1 VRTFIGTIKSIEKLD
16 SIRFSIDNVYEEASQ
31 YPLAVPLGQN
41 VRKITLE
48 EKVIILQPNI
58 EIPLYYYSQIG
69 DDKIELIW
77 DKDHYINITKVNSE
91 FSINLKC
98 GKSTIVMTSESVLI
112 NDHLEVL
119 HEISSS

>member
-1 VRTFIGTIKSIEKLD
+1 MRTFIGTIRSIEKLD
-16 SIRFSIDNVYEEASQ
+16 SIRFSIDNVYEEVSQ

-41 VRKITLE
+41 VRKITLK

-77 DKDHYINITKVNSE
+77 DKTHYINITKVKSE

-98 GKSTIVMTSESVLI
+98 GSSTISMTKDNVLI
-112 NDHLEVL
+112 NDHLEILV
-119 HEISSS
+119 